1 MLNYANTVI
10 RPLKLGYWD
19 VRRRVCLA
27 ASKVGERLGV
37 DSMTYNV
44 VVFEHFASAAELAA
58 PGFAACVRSAFPEVR
73 SVTDL
78 GCGTGH
84 FVDSLRKAG
93 ISAIGYEYSRP
104 GRRFAMT
111 HLGLE
116 THPFDLN
123 YIGAHS
129 IAEADLAMSVEVAEH
144 LPPQLGDKLVDVL
157 VGIAPIVL
165 FTAATPGQ
173 RGTGHVNEQPPEYW
187 HSRFAQ
193 RGFAYDTDTSLRLKE
208 LCRTTVVGS
217 PWIAKNLMV
226 FRAVGRM

>member
-1 MLNYANTVI
+1 MMSYANAVMQ
-10 RPLKLGYWD
+10 PLKHGYWD

-27 ASKVGERLGV
+27 ASKVGERLGL
-37 DSMTYNV
+37 DAMTYNV
-44 VVFEHFASAAELAA
+44 VVFEYFASAAAQAA
-58 PGFAACVRSAFPEVR
+58 PGFAACIRSAFPGVR
-73 SVTDL
+73 TVTDV

-84 FVDSLRKAG
+84 FVHSLRKTG
-93 ISAIGYEYSRP
+93 ISAVGYEHSKH
-104 GRRFAMT
+104 GRRFAAT

-116 THPFDLN
+116 TYPFDLN
-123 YIGAHS
+123 HIGPHA

-144 LPPQLGDKLVDVL
+144 LPPHLGDKLVDVL

-187 HSRFAQ
+187 HFRFAQ
-193 RGFAYDTDTSLRLKE
+193 RGFAHDTETSLRLKE
-208 LCRTTVVGS
+208 QCRTTIVGS

-226 FRAVGRM
+226 FRAVRRV